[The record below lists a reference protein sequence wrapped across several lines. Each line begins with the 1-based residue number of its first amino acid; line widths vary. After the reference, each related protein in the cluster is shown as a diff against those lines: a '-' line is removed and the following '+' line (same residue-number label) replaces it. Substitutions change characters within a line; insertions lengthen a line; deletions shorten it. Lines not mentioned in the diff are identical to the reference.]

1 MCIRDR
7 DFCLKVHTAGYR
19 NLFTPWAELYHHES
33 ISRGEEDT
41 PEKIA
46 RFNKESE
53 YMKEKWMKVLS
64 NDTAYNPNL
73 SITHENFSLR

>member
-1 MCIRDR
+1 
-7 DFCLKVHTAGYR
+7 LKVHTAGYR

-41 PEKIA
+41 PEKVA

-53 YMKEKWMKVLS
+53 YMKEKWADLLKA
-64 NDTAYNPNL
+64 DPAYNMNL
-73 SITHENFSLR
+73 SSTHEDFSLS